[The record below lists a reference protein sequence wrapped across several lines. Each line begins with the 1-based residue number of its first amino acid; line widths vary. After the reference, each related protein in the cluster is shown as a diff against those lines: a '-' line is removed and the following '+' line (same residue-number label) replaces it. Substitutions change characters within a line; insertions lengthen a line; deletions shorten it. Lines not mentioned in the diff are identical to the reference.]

1 MKDFN
6 AKTVRILSRKGIT
19 IIGTTFLP
27 DENGSFFNGR
37 RGYQINDN
45 GTGRIWTWHDVINAA
60 EV

>member
-6 AKTVRILSRKGIT
+6 SKTIRSLSRKGIN

-27 DENGSFFNGR
+27 DENGSFLNGR

-45 GTGRIWTWHDVINAA
+45 GTGKVWNWHDVIDAA
-60 EV
+60 KV